1 MNQFNRKYKLIET
14 YSLLLIDL
22 LCILASYAGALFL
35 YRHKHAVT
43 ETDYML
49 CLLLMLFCLLYTLL
63 MDWNRAFFG
72 RGYYVEA
79 VAILKYECS
88 MIIAAGFILFI
99 IKQAGNTSRG
109 VFGFFAI
116 MNFVFTYLAHIAF
129 KKYMRV
135 FYRASRNSDKVLV
148 VTTSDEIKQ
157 VLTDIQ
163 DDDAWSYQVTAL
175 AVLDKKMTGEEVQ
188 EIPVVADAENLFEN
202 VQYSELDVVFIYLPD
217 YSREEIRALI
227 IGFEKMGVT
236 CHYSVD
242 IEGLDIPGRSVGK
255 FAGHMVVTYAA
266 AMFDYRRMFVKRCV
280 DIAGAIVGMLITTV
294 VTPFIA
300 LAIKINSPGPVF
312 FAQTRIGKNGRRFK
326 MYKFRSMYIDAEER
340 KKELMKQN
348 EVQGLMFK
356 MEDDPRITKVGK
368 FIRKT
373 SLDEL
378 PQFYNVLKGDMSL
391 VGTRPPTVDEFEQY
405 SLHYRRRLSITPG
418 LTGMWQVS
426 GRSDIKDFDEVV
438 KLDLQYIDNWS
449 LSLDFKI
456 LLQTVGV
463 VLFGKGSK

>member
-14 YSLLLIDL
+14 YSLLAIDIV
-22 LCILASYAGALFL
+22 CILLAYAGALVL
-35 YRHKHAVT
+35 YSHKHTVT
-43 ETDYML
+43 QTDYLL
-49 CLLLMLFCLLYTLL
+49 CLLLMVFCLLYTLVI
-63 MDWNRAFFG
+63 DWNRTFFG

-79 VAILKYECS
+79 VAILKYEGS
-88 MIIAAGFILFI
+88 MILATGFILFL
-99 IKQAGNTSRG
+99 IKQANNTSRG
-109 VFGFFAI
+109 VFVFFAVVNYI
-116 MNFVFTYLAHIAF
+116 ITYLMHIAF
-129 KKYMRV
+129 KKYMRTY
-135 FYRASRNSDKVLV
+135 YRASRSSDKVLI
-148 VTTSDEIKQ
+148 VTTSKALDQ
-157 VLTDIQ
+157 VLRNIHG
-163 DDDAWSYQVTAL
+163 DDAWSYQVTAL
-175 AVLDKKMTGEEVQ
+175 AILDKNQTGEMIQ
-188 EIPVVADAENLFEN
+188 SIPVVADRDSLFEN
-202 VQYSELDVVFIYLPD
+202 IQHSELDVVFIHLPESSKD
-217 YSREEIRALI
+217 EIRNMI

-242 IEGLDIPGRSVGK
+242 IDGLDIPGKSVGK

-266 AMFDYRRMFVKRCV
+266 AMFDYRRMLVKRCI
-280 DIAGAIVGMLITTV
+280 DIIGALVGMVLTILL
-294 VTPFIA
+294 TPFIA
-300 LAIKINSPGPVF
+300 LAIRIDSPGPIF
-312 FAQTRIGKNGRRFK
+312 FSQKRIGKNGRRFK

-348 EVQGLMFK
+348 EMQGLMFK
-356 MEDDPRITKVGK
+356 MEDDPRITRVGK

-391 VGTRPPTVDEFEQY
+391 VGTRPPTEDEFEQY

-426 GRSDIKDFDEVV
+426 GRSDITDFDEVV